1 MNPRDDLREIY
12 MAAIESVNPST
23 ALKNYLRREDD
34 RLILSGGEG
43 ESVFQLTD
51 YNRILVVGAGKA
63 TAPMASALEDIL
75 GDRISRGAIV
85 VKYGHTHPLRIIELM
100 EGAHPVPD
108 EAGARG
114 TVKLT
119 EILEEAGE
127 DDLVIS
133 LISGGG
139 SALMP
144 SPPDP
149 VTLED
154 KMTTTDL
161 LLKSGAGIHE
171 MNAVR
176 KHLSRTKGGNCARL
190 AYPATVINCMISDVV
205 GDAMD
210 VIASGPFVPDTSTF
224 KDVEK
229 IIRNY
234 GLREKVP
241 DGVIKRIEEG
251 IQGKHHENPRSG
263 DPVFEKVYNRII
275 ASNIIAC
282 RAAANRADELG
293 YTPCILSSMIQG
305 DTAAAARFHSEIA
318 LEVKTNGHPVTPPG
332 CLISGGE
339 TTVVVK
345 GNGKGGRNTEFA
357 LHAARYLKGEKGI
370 LAASVGT
377 DGNDGPTDAAGA
389 LADETTL
396 FKAKEKGL
404 DPEKFAVSN
413 DSYTFFSSLD
423 DLIMTGPTNTNVMD
437 IRIFIML

>member
-1 MNPRDDLREIY
+1 MNPRDDIKEIY
-12 MAAIESVNPST
+12 TAAIDSVNPST
-23 ALKNYLRREDD
+23 ALKNYLRRKDNL
-34 RLILSGGEG
+34 LILAGEKK
-43 ESVFQLTD
+43 ETIFNLKN

-63 TAPMASALEDIL
+63 TAPMASALEEIL
-75 GDRISRGAIV
+75 GDRINMGGVV
-85 VKYGHTHPLRIIELM
+85 VKYGHTHPLNIIELM

-108 EAGARG
+108 EAGAQG
-114 TVKLT
+114 TARLI
-119 EILEEAGE
+119 EILEDAKEN
-127 DDLVIS
+127 DLVIS

-149 VTLED
+149 ITLED

-190 AYPATVINCMISDVV
+190 ACPATVINCMISDVV

-210 VIASGPFVPDTSTF
+210 VIASGPFVPDTSSF
-224 KDVEK
+224 KDVDE
-229 IIRNY
+229 IIQDF
-234 GLREKVP
+234 GLQESIPEQVK
-241 DGVIKRIEEG
+241 KRIKEG
-251 IQGKHHENPRSG
+251 IDGKHPENPRSG
-263 DPVFEKVYNRII
+263 DTVFEKVHNRII

-282 RAAANRADELG
+282 RAAAKKANELG
-293 YTPCILSSMIQG
+293 YSSCILSSLIQG
-305 DTAAAARFHSEIA
+305 DTAAAARFHAEIA
-318 LEVKTNGHPVTPPG
+318 MDSRGNGHPVAPPG
-332 CLISGGE
+332 CIISGGE
-339 TTVVVK
+339 TTVVVN

-357 LHAARYLKGEKGI
+357 LHAALHLKGVNGI
-370 LAASVGT
+370 FAASIGT

-396 FKAKEKGL
+396 ERAKEKGL
-404 DPEKFAVSN
+404 DPKKYAADN
-413 DSYTFFSSLD
+413 DSYTFFSALD

-437 IRIFIML
+437 IRIFIMP